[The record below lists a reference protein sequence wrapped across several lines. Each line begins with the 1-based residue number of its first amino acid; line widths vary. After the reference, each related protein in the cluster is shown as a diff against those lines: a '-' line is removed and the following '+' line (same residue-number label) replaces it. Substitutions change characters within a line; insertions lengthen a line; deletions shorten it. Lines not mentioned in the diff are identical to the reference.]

1 MDLITK
7 FLNDPTFWVM
17 VAFFVFVGALA
28 RPISGAIAAA
38 LDKRADKIRADLEE
52 AEKLREEA
60 QNLLASYQRQQRDAV
75 KEAEA
80 IVEHAAAIEE
90 AVALCDLVGRDRPFL
105 PLGADHVDVR
115 EQQQRAG
122 RAVALEA
129 RDQVFA
135 AGPELGH
142 AVGDAGRLE
151 LLRADRHGAGLVARW
166 VGRIR
171 GDQIAEECAARQRRR
186 VEVRLGRSGG
196 HRRRR

>member
-1 MDLITK
+1 MDLITQ

-80 IVEHAAAIEE
+80 IVEHAKEE
-90 AVALCDLVGRDRPFL
+90 AERLTQQSRERLKAALERREKQAMDRITQAEAAAL
-105 PLGADHVDVR
+105 EQVQAHTVDVAIGAPR
-115 EQQQRAG
+115 DFLADNLKGKQAE
-122 RAVALEA
+122 ALIETA
-129 RDQVFA
+129 IK
-135 AGPELGH
+135 ELPKKLH
-142 AVGDAGRLE
+142 
-151 LLRADRHGAGLVARW
+151 
-166 VGRIR
+166 
-171 GDQIAEECAARQRRR
+171 
-186 VEVRLGRSGG
+186 
-196 HRRRR
+196 